1 MPLSRPRGRRAGA
14 PAGPTH
20 HAEGTGLTTVRLTVG
35 QAIVRFL
42 AAQYVER
49 DGRENRFIA
58 GVWGIFG
65 HGTVAGLGQA
75 LEELGDE
82 CAMPYYRPQNEQ
94 AQVHLAAAYA
104 KHKNRLQTF
113 ACTSSIGPGATNMI
127 TGAAGATI
135 NRLPVL
141 LLPSDYFANR
151 LPDPVLQQVEHP
163 VERDV
168 SASDAFRPVSRYFDR
183 ISRPEQVLSSFPEAF
198 RILTDP
204 AETGAVTISLPED
217 VQSEA
222 FDWPVAFFEKRVWH
236 VRRPMPEPVILDRV
250 AELIRAA
257 KKPLIVSGGGTIYSE
272 AWDELDAF
280 ATRFGIPVSESQA
293 GKGVIP
299 WDHPY
304 NVGPIGAAGG
314 LAANR
319 LAKDADLVIAIGTRM
334 GDFVTASKTAF
345 ANPAVEFVG
354 INVTSF
360 DANKLRSTPLVA
372 DAREALRA
380 LTALLDVA
388 GHQGTDV
395 AYRQRVADL
404 KAEWDARVDL
414 HRTPSGETPEL
425 AQPEVIG
432 IVNEAVGGHATVV
445 CAAGSLPGDLLK
457 LWRPEDPKAYHLEYG
472 YSCMGYEI
480 PAGIGVKMAEP
491 DREVV
496 VAIGDGTYLMLNSE
510 IVTAVAERLP
520 ITVVV
525 FDNHGFQC
533 IVDLARSVGVPQFGN
548 ELRFRD
554 GEKTR
559 PDGAYVPVDFAK
571 HAEAMGAIGV
581 TARTPEEIRAGI
593 AAARTADRPTVIH
606 VLVSP
611 TKRAPGYES
620 WWDVP
625 AAEVSGSDLVVAAR
639 GRYDEAVAKQRK
651 ELL

>member
-1 MPLSRPRGRRAGA
+1 MG
-14 PAGPTH
+14 
-20 HAEGTGLTTVRLTVG
+20 TVRLTVG

-49 DGRENRFIA
+49 DGQENRFIA

-65 HGTVAGLGQA
+65 HGNVAGLGQA

-82 CAMPYYRPQNEQ
+82 YDMPYFRPQNEQ

-104 KHKNRLQTF
+104 KHKDRLQTF

-127 TGAAGATI
+127 TAAAGATV

-163 VERDV
+163 VEHDV

-183 ISRPEQVLSSFPEAF
+183 ISRPEQLLSSLPEAF
-198 RILTDP
+198 RVLTDP

-222 FDWPVAFFEKRVWH
+222 YDWPEEFLQKRVWH
-236 VRRPMPEPVILDRV
+236 VRRPMPEPAVLERV
-250 AELIRAA
+250 ADMLRAA
-257 KKPLIVSGGGTIYSE
+257 KKPLVVTGGGTIYSG
-272 AWDELDAF
+272 ATAALDAL
-280 ATRFGIPVSESQA
+280 ATRYGIPVCETQA
-293 GKGVIP
+293 GKGALP
-299 WDHPY
+299 WNHPM
-304 NVGPIGAAGG
+304 NVGPVGANGG

-319 LAKDADLVIAIGTRM
+319 LAREADLVIAIGTRL
-334 GDFVTASKTAF
+334 GDFATASKTQF
-345 ANPAVEFVG
+345 ANPDVSFVG

-360 DANKLRSTPLVA
+360 DAHKLRAVALVA

-380 LTALLDVA
+380 LAAVLEVGGYA
-388 GHQGTDV
+388 GTDT
-395 AYRQRVADL
+395 AYRERIAGL
-404 KAEWDARVDL
+404 KSEWDARVEY
-414 HRTPSGETPEL
+414 HRTPSGETPDL

-432 IVNEAVGGHATVV
+432 IVNDAVGGHATMI

-480 PAGIGVKMAEP
+480 PAGIGVKLAEP
-491 DREVV
+491 EREVV
-496 VAIGDGTYLMLNSE
+496 VMIGDGTYLMLNAE
-510 IVTAVAERLP
+510 IVTAVAEGVRMT
-520 ITVVV
+520 IVV
-525 FDNHGFQC
+525 FDNHGYQC

-554 GEKTR
+554 ADRNRLEG
-559 PDGAYVPVDFAK
+559 GYVPVDFAK

-581 TARTPEEIRAGI
+581 LARTEQEIRDAI
-593 AAARTADRPTVIH
+593 AAARTADRTTVIH
-606 VLVSP
+606 VPVSP
-611 TKRAPGYES
+611 TKRAPGYEG

-625 AAEVSGSDLVVAAR
+625 AAEVSGSDAVVAAR
-639 GRYDEAVAKQRK
+639 GRYAEAVAKQRK